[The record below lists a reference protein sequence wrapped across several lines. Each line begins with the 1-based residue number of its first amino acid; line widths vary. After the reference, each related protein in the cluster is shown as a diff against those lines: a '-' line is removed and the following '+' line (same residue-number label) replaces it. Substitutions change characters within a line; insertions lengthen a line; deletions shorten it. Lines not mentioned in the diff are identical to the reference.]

1 MPVAHRQ
8 TLVAPT
14 GPLLLYVSLPL
25 LALPRSESYPVT
37 DVPLSQG
44 QSTQAHPL
52 PALATQV
59 MHPPASAHSCGR
71 SNNCLETELKT
82 QTRLSGGWGEVLW
95 RDSRSS
101 LPFAVP
107 LQCISVTAPPLPV
120 LSYHSVGQA
129 WWLGTSTSFPLD
141 WLGFDPLTSSGIRCC
156 SLNSL
161 YWRKHSLLS
170 ASKSLSFHQHSV
182 FSYTHTQRFIPP
194 PAQYSI
200 LILSL
205 CFLSLY

>member
-52 PALATQV
+52 PALATRV

-95 RDSRSS
+95 QDSRSS

-107 LQCISVTAPPLPV
+107 LQCISDCP
-120 LSYHSVGQA
+120 
-129 WWLGTSTSFPLD
+129 
-141 WLGFDPLTSSGIRCC
+141 SSAC
-156 SLNSL
+156 
-161 YWRKHSLLS
+161 
-170 ASKSLSFHQHSV
+170 A
-182 FSYTHTQRFIPP
+182 FIPLCG
-194 PAQYSI
+194 AGLVTGYFHFFSI
-200 LILSL
+200 RLVGL
-205 CFLSLY
+205 